1 MNALLLY
8 SLIIHIVRE
17 GMRLVKPRVRFFLH
31 SFAISAHTTS
41 MKTMTTI
48 RKNFFICGLAGWC
61 MEILFTACNSFRRRE
76 MKLMG
81 NTSLWMFPIYGMA
94 ALIGPLYSLIRRLPA
109 LLRSVIYSTGIFLF
123 EFLCGSFL
131 KRQGACP
138 WDYSKAK
145 SNINGVIRLDY
156 APFWMAAGLIFERL
170 IARRKA

>member
-1 MNALLLY
+1 
-8 SLIIHIVRE
+8 
-17 GMRLVKPRVRFFLH
+17 
-31 SFAISAHTTS
+31 

-61 MEILFTACNSFRRRE
+61 MEILFTALNSFRRRE

-94 ALIGPLYSLIRRLPA
+94 ALIGPLYSLIRRFPA
-109 LLRSVIYSTGIFLF
+109 LLRSMIYSTGIFLF

-170 IARRKA
+170 IARRSRSA